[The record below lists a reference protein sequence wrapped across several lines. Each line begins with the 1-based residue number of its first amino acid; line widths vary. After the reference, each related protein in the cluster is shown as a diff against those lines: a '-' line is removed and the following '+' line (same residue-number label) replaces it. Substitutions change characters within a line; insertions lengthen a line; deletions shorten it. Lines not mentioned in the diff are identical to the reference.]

1 MTLQLGDVF
10 PDITTAKLAIKA
22 FVAANGETS
31 KTVKSDKTRV
41 LLACKSNSCGFRI
54 RAINSK
60 KKGVSIT
67 HLEPHSCNPATHY
80 IAPNTNALQF
90 LIPHHRAAIIDNPN
104 ITAKQIQSNERL
116 QYSNQIPY
124 LQAYR

>member
-10 PDITTAKLAIKA
+10 PDITTAKLSIKA
-22 FVAANGETS
+22 FVADNGETS
-31 KTVKSDKTRV
+31 RTVKSDKTRV

-90 LIPHHRAAIIDNPN
+90 LIPHHRAAIPYKL
-104 ITAKQIQSNERL
+104 A
-116 QYSNQIPY
+116 YSTPLCGPCGTNTFS
-124 LQAYR
+124 

>member
-1 MTLQLGDVF
+1 MTLQIGDVF
-10 PDITTAKLAIKA
+10 PDIASAKQAIKA

-31 KTVKSDKTRV
+31 RTVKSDQIQV
-41 LLACKSNSCGFRI
+41 LLVCKSTDCGFRI

-60 KKGVSIT
+60 KKGVLIT
-67 HLEPHSCNPATHY
+67 HLEPHTYSPATHY
-80 IAPNTNALQF
+80 IAPNTNALSF
-90 LIPHHRAAIIDNPN
+90 LVPHHRAAIIDNPK
-104 ITAKQIQSNERL
+104 ITAKQIQSNDRL